1 MIITTIETGWNNP
14 VITISQEEIDITLLE
29 VGVQGPP
36 GPPGPIGLQGD
47 NLDFNDLT
55 ESQKIELRGDVGDT
69 SINYTNIFLNSLLN

>member
-36 GPPGPIGLQGD
+36 GPIGPQGD

-55 ESQKIELRGDVGDT
+55 EQQKIELRADVGDT
-69 SINYTNIFLNSLLN
+69 NINYTNIFLASLLS

>member
-29 VGVQGPP
+29 VGVQGPA

>member
-36 GPPGPIGLQGD
+36 GPPGPPGLQGD

>member
-29 VGVQGPP
+29 VGVQ

-69 SINYTNIFLNSLLN
+69 SINYTNLFLDSLLN

>member
-36 GPPGPIGLQGD
+36 GPPGPQGD
-47 NLDFNDLT
+47 NLDFNNLT

>member
-29 VGVQGPP
+29 VGVQGPT
-36 GPPGPIGLQGD
+36 GPPGPPGLQGD

>member
-55 ESQKIELRGDVGDT
+55 ESQKIELRGDIGDT
-69 SINYTNIFLNSLLN
+69 SIKYTNIFLNSLLN